1 VGSSPDWASC
11 AIADGAMAAGATIES
26 RNGSRR
32 HANRVL
38 RPLTGLAPVALSA
51 ASIGLRR
58 GQHPSIPRRSAPHNH
73 ELGGVYQGQHWG
85 RGMSEAVPGQGPFS
99 DFGLETDIMG
109 FSLGT
114 IACIAVIGVLSLLAG
129 RFVRMVVLP
138 RIVGRVFDQ
147 EKADEILGKRGS
159 RGLSLAV
166 ALVFFVELVEVLDV
180 IVEPVWDD
188 GGVTEILSWLV
199 SLYIL
204 VFLFAAYGL
213 VGSLGQILS
222 HDEDSSA
229 SQKSLA
235 SIAESLGRMGV
246 FVLGAFVLAGVA
258 GFDLNGII
266 AGLGITGLAL
276 ALAAKDSVS
285 NMFGALSIIIDRPFN
300 LGDWIKVGGIEGEV
314 IDIGMRMTILRT
326 GLDTIITVP
335 NANLVNSPIENFS
348 QRRFR
353 RVVMPFEFEGES
365 DTDALQKF
373 CERMSETIKS
383 DERTVNEDSSW
394 VKILSMGA
402 SSIVV
407 QANFYTQ
414 QSSDIQRAMSE
425 FALVSARKISGDLGL
440 SFHEPRL
447 RRS

>member
-1 VGSSPDWASC
+1 
-11 AIADGAMAAGATIES
+11 
-26 RNGSRR
+26 
-32 HANRVL
+32 
-38 RPLTGLAPVALSA
+38 
-51 ASIGLRR
+51 
-58 GQHPSIPRRSAPHNH
+58 
-73 ELGGVYQGQHWG
+73 
-85 RGMSEAVPGQGPFS
+85 MSEALPGDGPFS
-99 DFGLETDIMG
+99 DFGVEASIMG
-109 FSLGT
+109 FSAGT
-114 IACIAVIGVLSLLAG
+114 LACIAVIGILSLWVG
-129 RFVRMVVLP
+129 RFVRKLVLP
-138 RIVGRVFDQ
+138 KIMQRMFDR
-147 EKADEILGKRGS
+147 EKAESMLGTRGS
-159 RGLSLAV
+159 RALSLAV
-166 ALVFFVELVEVLDV
+166 ALVFFVELIEILDGV
-180 IVEPVWDD
+180 VVPVWDED
-188 GGVTEILSWLV
+188 LVNGALSSAV

-213 VGSLGQILS
+213 VGSIGEMLS
-222 HDEDSSA
+222 HDDDSSA

-235 SIAESLGRMGV
+235 SIGESLGRMGV
-246 FVLGAFVLAGVA
+246 FVLGAFVVAGVA

-314 IDIGMRMTILRT
+314 VDIGMRMTVLRT

-353 RVVMPFEFEGES
+353 RVVMPFEFEVSSES
-365 DTDALQKF
+365 GALQSF
-373 CERMSETIKS
+373 CEKMSEMLNA
-383 DERTVNEDSSW
+383 DERTVNEQSSW
-394 VKILSMGA
+394 VKILSMGS

-425 FALVSARKISGDLGL
+425 DALVEAKKLSTVLGL
-440 SFHEPRL
+440 DFHEPRL

>member
-1 VGSSPDWASC
+1 MLQSLGEVWFLTKYW
-11 AIADGAMAAGATIES
+11 GAFI
-26 RNGSRR
+26 
-32 HANRVL
+32 
-38 RPLTGLAPVALSA
+38 RPP
-51 ASIGLRR
+51 IR
-58 GQHPSIPRRSAPHNH
+58 GPS
-73 ELGGVYQGQHWG
+73 
-85 RGMSEAVPGQGPFS
+85 MSEAVPGDGPFS
-99 DFGLETDIMG
+99 DFGLEADIMG
-109 FSLGT
+109 FSAGT
-114 IACIAVIGVLSLLAG
+114 LACIAIIGILSLLVG
-129 RFVRMVVLP
+129 RFVRKLVLP
-138 RIVGRVFDQ
+138 RVMAKMFDR
-147 EKADEILGKRGS
+147 EKAEDMLGTRGS
-159 RGLSLAV
+159 RALSLAV
-166 ALVFFVELVEVLDV
+166 ALVFFVEFVEILDG
-180 IVEPVWDD
+180 IVAPVWDED
-188 GGVTEILSWLV
+188 FVNGALSSTV

-213 VGSLGQILS
+213 VGSIGQMLS
-222 HDEDSSA
+222 HDDDSSA

-235 SIAESLGRMGV
+235 SIGESLGRMGV
-246 FVLGAFVLAGVA
+246 FVLGAFVVAGVA

-314 IDIGMRMTILRT
+314 VDIGMRMTVLRT

-353 RVVMPFEFEGES
+353 RVVMPFEFEVSSES
-365 DTDALQKF
+365 GALQSF
-373 CERMSETIKS
+373 CEKMSEMLNA
-383 DERTVNEDSSW
+383 DERTVNEQSSW
-394 VKILSMGA
+394 VKILSMGS

-414 QSSDIQRAMSE
+414 QSSDVQRAMSE
-425 FALVSARKISGDLGL
+425 DALVEAKKLSTALGL
-440 SFHEPRL
+440 EFHEPRL

>member
-1 VGSSPDWASC
+1 
-11 AIADGAMAAGATIES
+11 MT
-26 RNGSRR
+26 
-32 HANRVL
+32 
-38 RPLTGLAPVALSA
+38 
-51 ASIGLRR
+51 
-58 GQHPSIPRRSAPHNH
+58 
-73 ELGGVYQGQHWG
+73 
-85 RGMSEAVPGQGPFS
+85 EAVPGDGPFA
-99 DFGLETDIMG
+99 DFGFEVDIMG
-109 FSLGT
+109 FSIGT
-114 IACIAVIGVLSLLAG
+114 LACVAIVAILALFVG
-129 RFVRMVVLP
+129 RLVRTLVLP
-138 RIVGRVFDQ
+138 RIIERIFGREEEGDV
-147 EKADEILGKRGS
+147 LGTRGS
-159 RGLSLAV
+159 RALSLAV
-166 ALVFFVELVEVLDV
+166 ALVFFVEFIEILDDLVV
-180 IVEPVWDD
+180 PVWDENFVD
-188 GGVTEILSWLV
+188 SALSSTV

-213 VGSLGQILS
+213 VGSIGKMLS
-222 HDEDSSA
+222 DYDDSSA

-235 SIAESLGRMGV
+235 SIGESLGRMGV
-246 FVLGAFVLAGVA
+246 FVLGAFVVAGVA

-314 IDIGMRMTILRT
+314 VDIGMRMTVLRT

-353 RVVMPFEFEGES
+353 RVVMPFEFEVSSQSG
-365 DTDALQKF
+365 ALQSF
-373 CERMSETIKS
+373 CEKMSEMLNS
-383 DERTVNEDSSW
+383 DERTVNEQSSW
-394 VKILSMGA
+394 VKILSMGS

-414 QSSDIQRAMSE
+414 QSSEVQRAMSE
-425 FALVSARKISGDLGL
+425 DALVEAKKLSDALGL
-440 SFHEPRL
+440 EFHEPRL

>member
-1 VGSSPDWASC
+1 
-11 AIADGAMAAGATIES
+11 
-26 RNGSRR
+26 
-32 HANRVL
+32 
-38 RPLTGLAPVALSA
+38 
-51 ASIGLRR
+51 
-58 GQHPSIPRRSAPHNH
+58 
-73 ELGGVYQGQHWG
+73 
-85 RGMSEAVPGQGPFS
+85 MSEAVPGQGPFS

-159 RGLSLAV
+159 RGLSRAV